1 MALIGFSGDMIAEMD
16 TQVAVS
22 NFFNSRSADYSF
34 DKLLGP
40 RNGRNLFSAVLG
52 MVMPDA
58 EPNSRAQTQ
67 ASVAV
72 ANPAT
77 HTAAVAQPMPEV
89 ARAMT
94 SDLPPTVVAEYSA
107 LSTQSS
113 ALTSAEQDRLL
124 VQAALRGEQVA
135 FAELVTRYQSAV
147 YNMASRM
154 LGDPTDA
161 EDAAQ
166 EVFVRAW
173 NQLHTFQQDRRFSTW
188 LLSIASHHC
197 IDVLRRRKPQA
208 PLEGVAMYVQSN
220 EPEPDELV
228 LQDEQRE
235 MVQGLI
241 NALPDKYRAVT
252 LLRYYGDLSYDEI
265 ARATG
270 LTESAVKT
278 QLHRARKM
286 LAGQLLK
293 QQTQELG
300 HVTMAPAL
308 EESLEK
314 GGGPDV

>member
-1 MALIGFSGDMIAEMD
+1 MGAE
-16 TQVAVS
+16 VAVS
-22 NFFNSRSADYSF
+22 NFLNFRSADF
-34 DKLLGP
+34 GLDKLFESKHP
-40 RNGRNLFSAVLG
+40 RRKRGFFSTAFGMIMHAHEADNRSRTSTALVDPASHKVAPVYPMPVIGG
-52 MVMPDA
+52 MVQSDLSSTIMEQIAP
-58 EPNSRAQTQ
+58 
-67 ASVAV
+67 
-72 ANPAT
+72 
-77 HTAAVAQPMPEV
+77 AQPV
-89 ARAMT
+89 
-94 SDLPPTVVAEYSA
+94 
-107 LSTQSS
+107 

-124 VQAALRGEQVA
+124 VQAALRGDQTA

-197 IDVLRRRKPQA
+197 IDVLRRRKPSA
-208 PLEGVAMYVQSN
+208 PLDGVALYVQSD
-220 EPEPDELV
+220 EPEPDEIV
-228 LQDEQRE
+228 LQDEQRD

-241 NALPDKYRAVT
+241 NALPEKYRAVT
-252 LLRYYGDLSYDEI
+252 LLRYYGDMSYDEI
-265 ARATG
+265 SKATG

-278 QLHRARKM
+278 QLHRARRM

-300 HVTMAPAL
+300 PIDAASLQVP
-308 EESLEK
+308 EE
-314 GGGPDV
+314 